1 MTSALYF
8 IYMKYIYIYI
18 YIVCINFMYINYI
31 YIFKTYIFYIYEG
44 YKLTKPIETES
55 KTVVASGCKVA
66 NRELP
71 FNGTRFWL

>member
-1 MTSALYF
+1 
-8 IYMKYIYIYI
+8 
-18 YIVCINFMYINYI
+18 MYKFYVYKIYI

-55 KTVVASGCKVA
+55 KRVVASGCKVA

-71 FNGTRFWL
+71 LNGTRFRL